1 MTFFV
6 NLFFKKGELFTVPLG
21 SKNLGLAKLLG
32 ITIKKPYFEHP
43 SDPDRKIYWIYDI
56 LHLLKCLRNNLMDNV
71 VTLPG
76 GHKVSKKDFQDI
88 LEKTRPEN
96 NDHTSCFHFSEQ
108 DLEVQNRD
116 VLYLTINK
124 FIVSFYHEELQNA
137 CSCSL
142 CYQI

>member
-1 MTFFV
+1 M
-6 NLFFKKGELFTVPLG
+6 PLG

-116 VLYLTINK
+116 VLYLTMNK
-124 FIVSFYHEELQNA
+124 FISTGGGFSF
-137 CSCSL
+137 
-142 CYQI
+142 